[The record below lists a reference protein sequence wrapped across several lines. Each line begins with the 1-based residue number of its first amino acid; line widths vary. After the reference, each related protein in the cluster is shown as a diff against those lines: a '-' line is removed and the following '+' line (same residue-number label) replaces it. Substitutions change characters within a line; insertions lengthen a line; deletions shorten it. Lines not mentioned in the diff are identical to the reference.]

1 MVKESS
7 SKQIDEPSWDLN
19 FQNIPIIKGSLT
31 SFSCVKHRLVDA
43 GDHLILIGRVLDF
56 EVNPGTP
63 LILYNGTSSD
73 SGAKN
78 PITKKQK
85 YKL

>member
-1 MVKESS
+1 
-7 SKQIDEPSWDLN
+7 
-19 FQNIPIIKGSLT
+19 
-31 SFSCVKHRLVDA
+31 
-43 GDHLILIGRVLDF
+43 VLGF